1 MKRNTKQIKKT
12 EKNSQICEYLRTI
25 CIFAVAM
32 VVIFD
37 KEYLEEL
44 YVDGKTTNKYY
55 RFQPDIVSRYIKVVN
70 IMKNAGNINDLKR
83 LGGLHYEQLVGDK
96 KGLSSVRVNNK
107 YRVEFIEGTEGEQ
120 TITTI
125 CNITD
130 LTNHYQ

>member
-1 MKRNTKQIKKT
+1 MK
-12 EKNSQICEYLRTI
+12 TI
-25 CIFAVAM
+25 RIFAVAM

-44 YVDGKTTNKYY
+44 YVNGKTTNKHY
-55 RFQPDIVSRYIKVVN
+55 RFQLDIVSRYIKVIN
-70 IMKNAGNINDLKR
+70 IMKNAGNIDDLKR

-96 KGLSSVRVNNK
+96 KGVSSVRVNDK

-120 TITTI
+120 TIATI
-125 CNITD
+125 CNIID